1 VDKNPVVLIIEDD
14 KNLSKMYAQKFKIEG
29 FTPIIADDGQKG
41 LDMIKQSSPS
51 AILLDMILP
60 KFTGNQI
67 LSEINKFEKK
77 VEAPIIAL
85 TNLTEKEEEE
95 KAISLGAKEY
105 LVKAMHTPEEV
116 VQKVKTYMPPP
127 ANTSS

>member
-1 VDKNPVVLIIEDD
+1 MVLIIEDD

-51 AILLDMILP
+51 AILLDMMLP

>member
-1 VDKNPVVLIIEDD
+1 MDKNPVVLIIEDD